1 MTHDKSW
8 SYDGDH
14 DHDGAGDF
22 FLSLYYYLVSWP
34 QQPLSRFIGK
44 V

>member
-1 MTHDKSW
+1 MTNDKSC
-8 SYDGDH
+8 SYDG

-22 FLSLYYYLVSWP
+22 FFSLNQADHLVGWP